1 MSPLDR
7 IARIIGR
14 EAVPAIIRAQSCVAP
29 TGHGNRSARR
39 LARLRRCTL
48 TIRARRQGD

>member
-1 MSPLDR
+1 MRNLDQL
-7 IARIIGR
+7 ARLLGR
-14 EAVPAIIRAQSCVAP
+14 EAVPAILRAQSCVAP